1 MSIAFMAVT
10 TSSMAQSLNKMN
22 WLNEPQQW
30 EIKDGKTLV
39 MDVPAKTDFWRISHY
54 GFTVDDGPFYYAT
67 YGGEFEAKVKIT
79 GNYVTTFDQMG
90 LMLRIDHEN
99 WIKAGVEYVDGKQNV
114 SAVVTHRTS
123 DWSVVQLPDAPRS
136 IWIKA
141 VRRLDAVEI
150 FFSRDDKEYIMMR
163 TCWLQDNCPVMV
175 GLMGACP
182 DGKGFTAT
190 FEEFKDSISRSTK
203 TGMGKKANEQ
213 IKISLDAIYLN
224 REKALYTI
232 NMVVYLT
239 LNVLFLI

>member
-1 MSIAFMAVT
+1 MIMKHLKIKIMSIAFMAVA

-123 DWSVVQLPDAPRS
+123 ATNVLPYVSKHRNIRILRTNRNGRRLYFARVKSIQANVSSNSLLINNGLMNQLPALGCGS
-136 IWIKA
+136 
-141 VRRLDAVEI
+141 
-150 FFSRDDKEYIMMR
+150 S
-163 TCWLQDNCPVMV
+163 
-175 GLMGACP
+175 GA
-182 DGKGFTAT
+182 
-190 FEEFKDSISRSTK
+190 
-203 TGMGKKANEQ
+203 
-213 IKISLDAIYLN
+213 
-224 REKALYTI
+224 
-232 NMVVYLT
+232 
-239 LNVLFLI
+239 

>member
-114 SAVVTHRTS
+114 SAVVTHRNDLS
-123 DWSVVQLPDAPRS
+123 
-136 IWIKA
+136 
-141 VRRLDAVEI
+141 
-150 FFSRDDKEYIMMR
+150 
-163 TCWLQDNCPVMV
+163 
-175 GLMGACP
+175 
-182 DGKGFTAT
+182 
-190 FEEFKDSISRSTK
+190 FEEWMDLDVKYVKERSFWVDWKIIFKTFKVCLLGR
-203 TGMGKKANEQ
+203 GE
-213 IKISLDAIYLN
+213 
-224 REKALYTI
+224 
-232 NMVVYLT
+232 
-239 LNVLFLI
+239 